1 MSADAY
7 TTLRAFGSAELIERK
22 SRFLGYAMPVKTE
35 EEALSF
41 LQKIR
46 SEHRDAKHNVYAY
59 QIANGNLMRYSD
71 DGEPQGTAGLPVL
84 DVIRKNA
91 FTDAILVVTRYFGG
105 ILLGTGGLV
114 RAYSAAAKAAV
125 QAAQI
130 VTYVPYSVCK
140 LCCSYAEYPRLES
153 DLARLSVRI
162 DQVDYAEEISLTL
175 AMPSVQ
181 YNPFCD
187 HIKEITGGKRLPVL
201 LGTRYDA

>member
-140 LCCSYAEYPRLES
+140 LYCSYAEYPRLES

-187 HIKEITGGKRLPVL
+187 HIKEITGGKRVPVL

>member
-187 HIKEITGGKRLPVL
+187 HIKEITGGKRVPVL

>member
-130 VTYVPYSVCK
+130 GTYVPYSVCK

-187 HIKEITGGKRLPVL
+187 HIKEITGGKRVPVL

>member
-1 MSADAY
+1 MCADAY

-22 SRFLGYAMPVKTE
+22 SRFIGYAMPVKTE

-46 SEHRDAKHNVYAY
+46 SKHSDAKHNVYAY
-59 QIANGNLMRYSD
+59 QIADGNLMRYSD

-84 DVIRKNA
+84 DVIRKSA

-114 RAYSAAAKAAV
+114 HAYSAVAKSAV

-130 VTYVPYSVCK
+130 VTYVPYTICK

-153 DLARLSVRI
+153 DLTRFSARI
-162 DQVDYAEEISLTL
+162 DQVDYAEEITLTL

-181 YNPFCD
+181 YDRFCN
-187 HIKEITGGKRLPVL
+187 HIQEMTAGKRTPAF